1 LTVLVG
7 VRCSD
12 GVVIG
17 ADSVATSSIGA
28 SVHLMQMQSNSKV
41 RIFDGKVI
49 VAATGAVGF
58 SQRLDSHI
66 QEAIAGNVFNTA
78 KRRECITN
86 ISRRL
91 IADFQN
97 SGVQIQP
104 GRGLGFGALI
114 AAMHG
119 GEPFLAEYDTNGFQ
133 PEIKEGNIF
142 FVSMGSGQML
152 ADPFLAFVSR
162 VMWKGVMPTVADA
175 KFGVYWALKHA
186 VTLAPCGVGG
196 PIILATLE
204 KRDGSWIATE
214 TAESQELEEYIVAL
228 ENHIGSFAR
237 DGIADAQT
245 APIPLPDPQ
254 GK

>member
-1 LTVLVG
+1 MTVLVG

-28 SVHLMQMQSNSKV
+28 SVHLMQVQSNSKI
-41 RIFDGKVI
+41 RIFDEKVI

-58 SQRLDSHI
+58 SQRLDSHV
-66 QEAIAGNVFNTA
+66 QEAIAGNVFSMP
-78 KRRECITN
+78 KRRECVTN

-91 IADFQN
+91 ITDFQN
-97 SGVQIQP
+97 SVVQVQP
-104 GRGLGFGALI
+104 GRGLEFGALI
-114 AAMHG
+114 AAIHG
-119 GEPFLAEYDTNGFQ
+119 GDPFLVEYDTIKFQ

-175 KFGVYWALKHA
+175 KFGV
-186 VTLAPCGVGG
+186 
-196 PIILATLE
+196 
-204 KRDGSWIATE
+204 
-214 TAESQELEEYIVAL
+214 
-228 ENHIGSFAR
+228 
-237 DGIADAQT
+237 
-245 APIPLPDPQ
+245 
-254 GK
+254 